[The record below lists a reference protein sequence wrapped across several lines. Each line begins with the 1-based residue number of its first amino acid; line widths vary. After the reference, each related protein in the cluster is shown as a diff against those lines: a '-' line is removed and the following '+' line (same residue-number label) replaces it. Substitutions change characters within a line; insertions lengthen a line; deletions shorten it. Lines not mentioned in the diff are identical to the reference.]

1 MSPPK
6 RKKGREEID
15 KGEKETARL
24 EPTNRKERGG
34 VEKEKS
40 FGDLSTQTTKRKDRG
55 KRKGSYQWGLNQQ

>member
-1 MSPPK
+1 M
-6 RKKGREEID
+6 D